1 MYRAT
6 HGISLKKKQLIQN
19 SLRILKNS
27 EILKNLRLI
36 RKVSMA
42 ETE

>member
-6 HGISLKKKQLIQN
+6 HGISLKKKLIQN
-19 SLRILKNS
+19 SSRILKNS
-27 EILKNLRLI
+27 EIRKNLKTDQ
-36 RKVSMA
+36 KVSMA